1 MNSLRWATPEHHD
14 SVGSTNVE
22 ALADPRPGRVVVA
35 DHQSAGQGRLG
46 RTWESPP
53 RTGMAISAVVPALPA
68 ATLGWL
74 PLAAGL
80 ALALAL
86 EESRWPVSA
95 GLKWPNDVLVPLPD
109 DRGTAVLEAD
119 GVRWGKVA
127 GVLCQVATNGAVVV
141 GTGVN
146 VDHTCDQLP
155 VPTATSWRL
164 ARAPGTPAPLPP
176 GAREELLTAYL
187 SQLGAA
193 HGHLARGE
201 VEAVRAAYRARCL
214 TLGRAVRLHLPDGT
228 RAEGTAVDLD
238 GDGGLVLEDARGR
251 TVHRAGDVE
260 HVRHQ

>member
-1 MNSLRWATPEHHD
+1 MRWASPEHHE

-22 ALADPRPGRVVVA
+22 ALAGPRPGRVVVA

-53 RTGMAISAVVPALPA
+53 RTGMAISAVVPALPS

-95 GLKWPNDVLVPLPD
+95 SLKWPNDVLVPLRD
-109 DRGTAVLEAD
+109 GGSAVLEAD

-127 GVLCQVATNGAVVV
+127 GVLCQVATNGSIVV

-146 VDHTCDQLP
+146 VDHTPDQLP

-164 ARAPGTPAPLPP
+164 ARAQGTPAPLPA

-187 SQLGAA
+187 SHLADA
-193 HGHLARGE
+193 HGRLAEGE
-201 VEAVRAAYRARCL
+201 VAAVRGAYLQRCL
-214 TLGRAVRLHLPDGT
+214 TLGRPVRLHLPTGGT
-228 RAEGTAVDLD
+228 LEGTAVDLD
-238 GDGGLVLEDARGR
+238 ADGALVLEDARGR